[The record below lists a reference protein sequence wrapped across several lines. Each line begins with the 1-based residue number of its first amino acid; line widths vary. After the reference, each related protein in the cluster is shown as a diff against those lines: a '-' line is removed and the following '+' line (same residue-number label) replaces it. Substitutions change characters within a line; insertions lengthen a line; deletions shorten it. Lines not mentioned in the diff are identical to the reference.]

1 MRVIRYSDVN
11 GTLKLVPEL
20 FEDLYLLARI
30 IGSGDKVTSSST
42 RRFRA
47 SEGDVGEQKEVVI
60 ELLVEK
66 AEIDRSAQRLRVTG
80 KIESGKPEE
89 YVRLGSYHTLS
100 IGDGDVIT
108 VWKQEW
114 KGYVLSMV
122 KQAVAD
128 SKKQKLGVIA
138 MDDEKASFAYVR
150 GYGIDVVGEVYSRLS
165 KRMKQKDF
173 DKALSDYF
181 TEIAKKANEMRVDT
195 IVFAG
200 PGFTKDDFGKYIESK
215 GIELRKKTAYVTA
228 SDAERSG
235 IREVVQGEA
244 VSKLLESAKVKREFD
259 LLNAFLAGLGLGA
272 SFFGV
277 DRVGEALEQ
286 YLAGG
291 VIVNDSAINESSV
304 KEVLDA
310 AYMQKVE
317 ITVFNSDDDAGVQL
331 ANFKDIAAIGKAFA
345 SRRAS
350 GQVTPQNQN

>member
-1 MRVIRYSDVN
+1 MRVIRYSDAN

-30 IGSGDKVTSSST
+30 IGSGDKVTSSSY

-66 AEIDRSAQRLRVTG
+66 AEIDRSAQRLRITG
-80 KIESGKPEE
+80 KIVSGRPEE
-89 YVRLGSYHTLS
+89 YIRLGSYHTLS
-100 IGDGDVIT
+100 IGGGDAIT

-128 SKKQKLGVIA
+128 SKKQRLGVIA

-150 GYGIDVVGEVYSRLS
+150 GYGVDVVGEVYSRLS
-165 KRMKQKDF
+165 KRMKQKDYE
-173 DKALSDYF
+173 KAVADYF
-181 TEIAKKANEMRVDT
+181 TEIAKKASDMRVDT

-200 PGFTKDDFGKYIESK
+200 PGFTKDDFRKYVEDK
-215 GIELRKKTAYVTA
+215 GLELKKRTAYVAA

-235 IREVVQGEA
+235 IREVIQGEA

-259 LLNAFLAGLGLGA
+259 LLNAFLAGLGFGA

-277 DRVGEALEQ
+277 DRVKEALGQ
-286 YLAGG
+286 YIAGS
-291 VIVNDSAINESSV
+291 VLVNDSVINDAGI
-304 KEVLDA
+304 KEALDA
-310 AYMQKVE
+310 AYLQKVE

-331 ANFKDIAAIGKAFA
+331 RNFKDIAAIGK
-345 SRRAS
+345 SLAS
-350 GQVTPQNQN
+350 GRAR